1 VLVREQPPRPWP
13 PFKRVLVAQATQ
25 AGGDALIAIALA
37 DTLFFSVPLGE
48 ARDQVAL
55 YLLLTMTPFALI
67 APVVGPALDR
77 WRDSYRTAIVV
88 ASAGRALL
96 ALLMA
101 PRTDHLVLFPMAFGV
116 LVLSRTNA
124 VSRAALVPAVLPADR
139 TLLWANGRL
148 AVISVIGGA
157 AAALPGVG
165 IQRLLGA
172 GGTLRVAAIVF
183 VVAAVAAFGLPKPAE
198 GPRKRDLVVHE
209 HRALSPQLIASGAA
223 AAALRACV
231 GFLMFFLA
239 FALRDVGVGRGGFGV
254 VLIAA
259 AVGGVTGALTAP
271 ALRLLGRGNVLILV
285 SLGLMGVGALAGI
298 PGFGLARA
306 SLVAAVAA
314 LAAAAGRLG
323 FDAMIQ
329 RDAPE
334 RVRGRAFARYETL
347 FQLSWVAGAGLA
359 TAIPFAAG
367 TGLRTAAAICF
378 VGIVLG
384 LRGIVGPPDRAR

>member
-1 VLVREQPPRPWP
+1 VRVQAQPPRPWP
-13 PFKRVLVAQATQ
+13 PFKRVLVAQAAQ

-77 WRDSYRTAIVV
+77 WRDSYRAAIVV
-88 ASAGRALL
+88 ASAGRALI

-124 VSRAALVPAVLPADR
+124 VSRAALVPSVLPKDR

-148 AVISVIGGA
+148 AVISVFGGA

-165 IQRLLGA
+165 IQKLLG
-172 GGTLRVAAIVF
+172 GGATLRVAAIVF
-183 VVAAVAAFGLPKPAE
+183 VVAAIAAFGLPQPAE
-198 GPRKRDLVVHE
+198 GPRRRDLAVRE
-209 HRALSPQLIASGAA
+209 HRALSPHLVASGAA
-223 AAALRACV
+223 AASLRGCV
-231 GFLMFFLA
+231 GFLMLFLA
-239 FALRDVGVGRGGFGV
+239 FALREVGVGQAGFGI
-254 VLIAA
+254 VLVAA
-259 AVGGVTGALTAP
+259 AIGGVAGSLIAP
-271 ALRLLGRGNVLILV
+271 ALRLLRKGNVLILA
-285 SLGLMGVGALAGI
+285 SLGLMGLGALAGI
-298 PGFGLARA
+298 SGFGLARA
-306 SLVAAVAA
+306 SLVAALAA

-323 FDAMIQ
+323 FDALIQ

-334 RVRGRAFARYETL
+334 RVRGRAFARYETV

-359 TAIPFAAG
+359 TAIPFGAG

-384 LRGIVGPPDRAR
+384 LRGIVGTGSNAT